1 MDNNLLRDKSSAS
14 YVEPVIFRVNKV
26 SHPCFIDILL
36 DCVREMC
43 DKGTTCIAIYGKEYS
58 LASKQ

>member
-1 MDNNLLRDKSSAS
+1 MDNNLLRDKSFAS

-43 DKGTTCIAIYGKEYS
+43 GKGTYNMYCDLWHKIILGI
-58 LASKQ
+58 